1 LGCKLRK
8 QTLTNGVEAWVQSP
22 SKYIQEAVK
31 NGEEYFKT
39 KYNLRLTNK
48 VTSPFPAGYRPELDV
63 TEALDEEE
71 ATYYQSQI
79 EILRWMV
86 EIGRVDIVTGVSL
99 LASQLTLP
107 RKGHLFQVFRIPAI
121 MDVLSFTRVT
131 LKSTYRTST
140 MVQSGRTSMAM

>member
-31 NGEEYFKT
+31 NGEEYFKSKYDLKFT
-39 KYNLRLTNK
+39 KK

-63 TEALDEEE
+63 TEALDDLE

-79 EILRWMV
+79 GILRWMV
-86 EIGRVDIVTGVSL
+86 EIGRVDIVTEVSL
-99 LASQLTLP
+99 LASQLALPSKEGTLVP
-107 RKGHLFQVFRIPAI
+107 SVQDLLLPQVPP
-121 MDVLSFTRVT
+121 
-131 LKSTYRTST
+131 
-140 MVQSGRTSMAM
+140 